1 MYPLNQAPLNMS
13 STLST
18 AGSDSY
24 ESRLL
29 EDMLTEIVE
38 DTGKGVS
45 YISSGTSEMNVKR
58 YNSVPYIDTGH
69 SADPNYSVFG
79 INNSD
84 NVNDFIIVKFTP

>member
-1 MYPLNQAPLNMS
+1 MKWMESSKSDETIKNIVLINQAPLNMS

-38 DTGKGVS
+38 DTGKGV
-45 YISSGTSEMNVKR
+45 ILHLQWN
-58 YNSVPYIDTGH
+58 
-69 SADPNYSVFG
+69 
-79 INNSD
+79 
-84 NVNDFIIVKFTP
+84 